1 MNLVTSGFIQSMI
14 KKDSMNDAKKIALVT
29 GAAGTIGQA
38 ICRRLIKDGIELIG
52 IDVDS
57 RGLSELENLVDIK
70 TICMDLE
77 NLDVLPSVLN
87 EIGAVD
93 IVVNNAGIL
102 QGEKII
108 DQSVSDWDRIFRVN
122 LDSALIILKAFL
134 PGMVDRKWGRVINMS
149 SYAAKCGGLTAGG
162 AYTTS
167 KSAMIG
173 LTFSVARD
181 FAGHGVTANAIAPAY
196 VMSPMVTEQL
206 SPDERN
212 NQLKAIPVGRFCRPE
227 EVAHTVAFL
236 ASPLAGFITGEVIDM
251 NGGLQFD

>member
-1 MNLVTSGFIQSMI
+1 MNLVTSVFNQSMV
-14 KKDSMNDAKKIALVT
+14 KKESMNDAKKIALVT

-38 ICRRLIKDGIELIG
+38 ICRRLMKDGIELIG
-52 IDVDS
+52 IDVDT

-77 NLDVLPSVLN
+77 NVDVLPSLLD

-93 IVVNNAGIL
+93 IVINNAGVL

-149 SYAAKCGGLTAGG
+149 SYAAKCGGLTAGV

-181 FAGHGVTANAIAPAY
+181 Y
-196 VMSPMVTEQL
+196 LQL
-206 SPDERN
+206 
-212 NQLKAIPVGRFCRPE
+212 
-227 EVAHTVAFL
+227 
-236 ASPLAGFITGEVIDM
+236 
-251 NGGLQFD
+251 